1 MPFDAL
7 NLKVITD
14 ELKQKLVGGKINKI
28 NQPEKDEITLNV
40 FSGQNHKLL
49 VSASGSLPR
58 IHLTEASKPNPI
70 TAPSFCMV
78 LRKHLLNGTI
88 TDVCQQPFE
97 RVVIFEIMSSNELGD
112 SEKKFLICEVVGKS
126 ANVFLTNADYK
137 IIDCLKR
144 IPLNSLAD
152 RPTVAGQKFEFL
164 TQDKILPNDYD
175 KIKSILNGQ
184 FEDPKEIL
192 KNKLL
197 GVAYPTLAEMTGNAK
212 TADEVVQNFKEFF
225 VNLQQPRPTVIFD
238 DGGKPKDVTAID
250 YTTIS
255 GNKKYFDSLN
265 KAYDLYFDEKDKFQ
279 RHGEKT
285 KSLATVVKN
294 AIHRTEKKIALQTET
309 LLDAKENEQNRIYG
323 ELILS
328 NIYLIKKGDE
338 FLETVN
344 YYDNSQ
350 VKIPLDITLTP
361 QQNAQKYF
369 KKYAKQKKTVEYTK
383 GLLDENKQQ
392 LIYLKSIAQSL
403 KSPLDLHDI
412 EDITTELQNARLIKK
427 PQTKGKQKPKPS
439 HSKPL
444 VYNIDGWTVY
454 VGKNNVQNDKVTFE
468 IAKGNDMWLHTQDI
482 TSSHTVIINPENK
495 QIPDE
500 VLQTA
505 AEITAHFS
513 EASTSSKVSVFFTQK
528 KNVKKPNKSPLGF
541 VNLLSHKT
549 CIVDPNEH
557 TEFLS
562 KTNSK

>member
-7 NLKVITD
+7 NLKVIAD

-58 IHLTEASKPNPI
+58 IHLTEANKPNPI

-88 TDVCQQPFE
+88 TNLWQQPFE
-97 RVVIFEIMSSNELGD
+97 RVIVLEVMSSNELGD
-112 SEKKFLICEVVGKS
+112 SEKKFLICEVTGKS
-126 ANVFLTNADYK
+126 ANVFLTNADNK

-152 RPTVAGQKFEFL
+152 RPTVTGQKFEFL
-164 TQDKILPNDYD
+164 SQDKILPDDYD
-175 KIKSILNGQ
+175 KITSVFYEQ
-184 FEDPKEIL
+184 FDDPKEIL

-197 GVAYPTLAEMTGNAK
+197 GVAYPTLAEMAGNAK
-212 TADEVVQNFKEFF
+212 TTAEVIQNFKRFF
-225 VNLQQPRPTVIFD
+225 CRLQHPNPTVIFD
-238 DGGKPKDVTAID
+238 EKGKPKDVTAID
-250 YTTIS
+250 YLTID

-285 KSLATVVKN
+285 KSLSTVVKN
-294 AIHRTEKKIALQTET
+294 AIHRTEKKIALQTEA
-309 LLDAKENEQNRIYG
+309 LLDAKENEQNKIYG

-328 NIYLIKKGDE
+328 NIYLIKKGDK

-350 VKIPLDITLTP
+350 VKIPLDELINP

-383 GLLDENKQQ
+383 QLLDENKQQ
-392 LIYLKSIAQSL
+392 LVYLKSIAQSL

-412 EDITTELQNARLIKK
+412 EDITAELQSAKLIKK
-427 PQTKGKQKPKPS
+427 PQVKGKQKPKQS

-444 VYNIDGWTVY
+444 SYNVDGWTVL
-454 VGKNNVQNDKVTFE
+454 VGKNNAQNDKVTFE
-468 IAKGNDMWLHTQDI
+468 VAKGNDMWLHAQDL
-482 TSSHTVIINPENK
+482 TSSHTVILNPENK
-495 QIPDE
+495 QIPDN

-513 EASTSSKVSVFFTQK
+513 EASSSSKVSVFFTPK

-541 VNLLSHKT
+541 VNLLAYKT

-557 TEFLS
+557 KEFLS
-562 KTNSK
+562 K